1 VPGGFG
7 YVVALWSLAEPDAG
21 RSLSSGSAGCR
32 RLAVPSP
39 VLGDGEDL
47 DVATV
52 VLAAD
57 SPPSVLPITA
67 VVAGFVLISHHSS

>member
-1 VPGGFG
+1 
-7 YVVALWSLAEPDAG
+7 VVVLWSLAEPDEG

-39 VLGDGEDL
+39 VLRDGEDL

-52 VLAAD
+52 ALASDPLGA
-57 SPPSVLPITA
+57 SARAA
-67 VVAGFVLISHHSS
+67 VVTGFVLLSRHFG

>member
-1 VPGGFG
+1 VSAACGTESGPG
-7 YVVALWSLAEPDAG
+7 W
-21 RSLSSGSAGCR
+21 
-32 RLAVPSP
+32 
-39 VLGDGEDL
+39 DGEDL

>member
-1 VPGGFG
+1 
-7 YVVALWSLAEPDAG
+7 LLAEPDPG

-39 VLGDGEDL
+39 ILRDGEDL

-52 VLAAD
+52 ALAAD
-57 SPPSVLPITA
+57 PPSVLPLAA
-67 VVAGFVLISHHSS
+67 VVAGFVLHSRHSS